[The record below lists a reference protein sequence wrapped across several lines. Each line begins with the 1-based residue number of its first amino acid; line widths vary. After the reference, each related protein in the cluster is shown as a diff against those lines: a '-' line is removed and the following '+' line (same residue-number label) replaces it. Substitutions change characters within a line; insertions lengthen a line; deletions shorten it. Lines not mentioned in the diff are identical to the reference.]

1 MNVDLCYDG
10 FSKNCAGY
18 FKTFLILSSETVL
31 GVAKVLKPRYS
42 LMGKNLIAKTRRL
55 SRMD

>member
-1 MNVDLCYDG
+1 MTVSIKIVLVV
-10 FSKNCAGY
+10 S
-18 FKTFLILSSETVL
+18 KTFLIFSSETVL

-42 LMGKNLIAKTRRL
+42 LFGKNLITKTRRL